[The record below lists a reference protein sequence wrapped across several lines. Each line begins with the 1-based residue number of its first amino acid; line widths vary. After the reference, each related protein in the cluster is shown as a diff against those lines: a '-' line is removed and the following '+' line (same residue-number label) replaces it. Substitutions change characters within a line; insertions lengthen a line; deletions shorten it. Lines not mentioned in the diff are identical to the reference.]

1 MLLLL
6 LLALPRRD
14 RNAVM
19 AAAAG
24 RIVMAGGLVE
34 VRASEE
40 CVRPPARGRNAVAL
54 HCWRR
59 AASRMQGEARARR
72 KGGEDVRRPDEKWLS
87 RTSTRARRARD
98 VARRGHVRFRCPSVK
113 LLYF

>member
-1 MLLLL
+1 MLLLLLLLL

-19 AAAAG
+19 ATAAG

-40 CVRPPARGRNAVAL
+40 CVRPPEECRCIVGA
-54 HCWRR
+54 
-59 AASRMQGEARARR
+59 AASGEEPQPGR
-72 KGGEDVRRPDEKWLS
+72 
-87 RTSTRARRARD
+87 
-98 VARRGHVRFRCPSVK
+98 
-113 LLYF
+113 